1 MGEVYVAEQTEPVRR
16 KVALKI
22 VRAGMATKDVIARF
36 EAERQAVA
44 MMDHPHIARVFD
56 GGATEAGQPYFVMEL
71 VQGPPITEYCDAR
84 RLSTRQRLA
93 LFVKVC
99 RAVQHAHQKGIIHR
113 DLKPSNV
120 LVPEIEGAAVPKV
133 IDFGVAKAID
143 QKLTKDTVY
152 THFSR
157 MVGTPLYMSPEQAG
171 LGVVDIDTRSDV
183 YSLGVLL
190 YELLTGHMPFS
201 SERLKAAGF
210 DEMQRII
217 REEEPRRPSAL
228 VSTLDAAARST
239 VADHRGSEPH
249 KLSHS
254 LSGELDWIVMKCLE
268 KDRNRRYETASSLA
282 RDIERYLQDEPV
294 QACPPSAAYRLK
306 KFFRRNK
313 IAAAFVALLLF
324 SVVGLSVS
332 TFAFKRE
339 RDAKTT
345 ALVRAQVVSD
355 LLQEMLS
362 SVDTDGT
369 KGRDYT
375 VRQLLDDSSVML
387 GSQLAGL
394 PDAEADIRATIGR
407 AYRSLGIS
415 EQAQPHLER
424 ALHLARK
431 VHGPGD
437 EKFATILVDY
447 AWNLEHQDRHDEA
460 EPCLRKALNIYR
472 KRGISGAELF
482 RALRVLQDL
491 LISARRY
498 DEAELVTRDAMA
510 IANGGQEFADFASIL
525 HQYADM
531 QIKLGE
537 FAKAE
542 EIAQRALQMH
552 RRIHGDN
559 RDTAYAL
566 SKLALALESQN
577 KLEQAE
583 ITLSESLTILRRFF
597 DEDSPNIRNM
607 IERLKRIAQAREQQ
621 KRGG

>member
-1 MGEVYVAEQTEPVRR
+1 
-16 KVALKI
+16 
-22 VRAGMATKDVIARF
+22 
-36 EAERQAVA
+36 
-44 MMDHPHIARVFD
+44 
-56 GGATEAGQPYFVMEL
+56 
-71 VQGPPITEYCDAR
+71 
-84 RLSTRQRLA
+84 
-93 LFVKVC
+93 
-99 RAVQHAHQKGIIHR
+99 
-113 DLKPSNV
+113 
-120 LVPEIEGAAVPKV
+120 
-133 IDFGVAKAID
+133 
-143 QKLTKDTVY
+143 
-152 THFSR
+152 
-157 MVGTPLYMSPEQAG
+157 
-171 LGVVDIDTRSDV
+171 
-183 YSLGVLL
+183 
-190 YELLTGHMPFS
+190 
-201 SERLKAAGF
+201 
-210 DEMQRII
+210 
-217 REEEPRRPSAL
+217 
-228 VSTLDAAARST
+228 
-239 VADHRGSEPH
+239 
-249 KLSHS
+249 
-254 LSGELDWIVMKCLE
+254 
-268 KDRNRRYETASSLA
+268 
-282 RDIERYLQDEPV
+282 
-294 QACPPSAAYRLK
+294 
-306 KFFRRNK
+306 
-313 IAAAFVALLLF
+313 
-324 SVVGLSVS
+324 
-332 TFAFKRE
+332 
-339 RDAKTT
+339 
-345 ALVRAQVVSD
+345 
-355 LLQEMLS
+355 
-362 SVDTDGT
+362 
-369 KGRDYT
+369 
-375 VRQLLDDSSVML
+375 ML

-424 ALHLARK
+424 ALDLARK

-472 KRGISGAELF
+472 KRGITGAELF